1 MQNAEPQNTECR
13 TAIGRTVTESVQK
26 KKAVEMLILN
36 VLVKDKSTP
45 ESFASSQQNK
55 HINRELVRSDLKVIY
70 LQNTQRRDCAHD
82 SARGDRE

>member
-1 MQNAEPQNTECR
+1 MQNRRIQNAEPPLAELWLK
-13 TAIGRTVTESVQK
+13 ASKK

-45 ESFASSQQNK
+45 ESLASSQQNK

-82 SARGDRE
+82 SARGEWE

>member
-13 TAIGRTVTESVQK
+13 TAIGRTDWKRPKK

-45 ESFASSQQNK
+45 ESLASSQQNK

-82 SARGDRE
+82 SARGEWE

>member
-1 MQNAEPQNTECR
+1 MQNRRIQNAEPPLTELWLK
-13 TAIGRTVTESVQK
+13 ASKK

-45 ESFASSQQNK
+45 ESLASSQQNK

>member
-1 MQNAEPQNTECR
+1 MQNRRIQNAEPPLAELWLK
-13 TAIGRTVTESVQK
+13 ASK
-26 KKAVEMLILN
+26 KTKAVEMLILN

-45 ESFASSQQNK
+45 ESLASSQQNK

>member
-1 MQNAEPQNTECR
+1 
-13 TAIGRTVTESVQK
+13 
-26 KKAVEMLILN
+26 MLILN

-82 SARGDRE
+82 SARGE